1 MAHPI
6 SKSSASKPVKNRK
19 TTRFRTRSRTRSK
32 RGQNEVQKLLGPHQ
46 SPKKAERTIFDTRG
60 YRFHYCFVMVL
71 VHVPH
76 ACKTQWAHHKHG
88 LISTCW
94 ICTKHSVWFWKRT
107 AKRETNRKYRNRTGG
122 KPNRLDCEPQTQ
134 TSCKPNRTGTDMI
147 YMKPE
152 PGEPVNFLSHGFT
165 GWVFLRNTCLETA
178 ANKGRSQQW
187 DFQKARGPLLRC
199 PVSCMRQKQVI
210 PS

>member
-46 SPKKAERTIFDTRG
+46 SPKKAERTIFDTRS

-88 LISTCW
+88 LTSTCW
-94 ICTKHSVWFWKRT
+94 ICTKHCAHWVNVIILPTKIVHVKCKTQWAHHKTWCHFKLKHRIAGRGWTDPCASPARPCAST
-107 AKRETNRKYRNRTGG
+107 ARRPATHHHHLHLHHR
-122 KPNRLDCEPQTQ
+122 
-134 TSCKPNRTGTDMI
+134 
-147 YMKPE
+147 
-152 PGEPVNFLSHGFT
+152 
-165 GWVFLRNTCLETA
+165 
-178 ANKGRSQQW
+178 QQ
-187 DFQKARGPLLRC
+187 Q
-199 PVSCMRQKQVI
+199 
-210 PS
+210 